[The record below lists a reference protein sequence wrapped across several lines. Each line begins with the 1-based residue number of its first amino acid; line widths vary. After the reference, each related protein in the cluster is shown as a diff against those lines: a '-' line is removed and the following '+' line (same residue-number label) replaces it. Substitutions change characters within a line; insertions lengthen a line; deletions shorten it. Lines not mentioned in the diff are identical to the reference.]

1 MKTIVIYNS
10 KTGFTKR
17 YAEWISE
24 ALSCECV
31 ELKEASKKNLSEYDA
46 VVFGGWCMAGG
57 VTKLAWFKNQVPALA
72 TAGKK
77 LIVFVVGGSPAD
89 SPDIPVA
96 MERIFS
102 GKEWSGVKSFYF
114 PGGFNYEKMSLP
126 SKLAMKMFIKTILA
140 KKDITE
146 DEKKMAEM
154 ISHSYDA
161 SDKKYIEPI
170 LAELKQ

>member
-57 VTKLAWFKNQVPALA
+57 VTKLAWFKNQVHAL
-72 TAGKK
+72 AGKK
-77 LIVFVVGGSPAD
+77 LVVYVVGGSPAE

-102 GKEWSGVKSFYF
+102 GKEWSSVKSFYC
-114 PGGFNYEKMSLP
+114 PGGFNYEKMSLL
-126 SKLAMKMFIKTILA
+126 SKLAMKMFVKTILA

-154 ISHSYDA
+154 ISHSYDIA
-161 SDKKYIEPI
+161 DKKYIKPI
-170 LAELKQ
+170 LAELGQ